1 MPLVAHD
8 ESRIASGQDELERSS
23 NGTSIDQT
31 QDKTASGYEEGTEKS
46 GFELL
51 EPGLFRAPHEPGVQA
66 DLEVGSKINKQMES
80 PADIQDGIQGDDEDT
95 SEGDIPG
102 NLNDG
107 FDGKSQVFTLDATR
121 PSNSDDTQE
130 NSQQIL
136 SYVQAPPATS
146 PSVKTLLDELSHVDS
161 DPSRN
166 EPGSSIVISPPWGL
180 IKAIGIFFGLLSVLF
195 LAGFLAA
202 EYHHASTRPAHVS
215 VSEINYSEDNRMA
228 VVQLHVFTADLRQIQ
243 GPSRPPRF
251 HMRILSDDKA
261 WSIEDAPKQSH
272 HFAEPFVSCAW
283 GGWCSV
289 YLSSLQRRGGN
300 AAGCSNTT
308 HYLHIWFANG
318 TRTSDQPPRVFAD
331 VVMKQGRCSSEAGWT
346 SEDEGQ
352 QDSNEGVYDM
362 WTKRWRKIDY
372 DTSQLLTPLRNIHRD
387 HLQAMTSKVQNVVD
401 MAFAYTQRS
410 VRVLCKAALELAGC
424 LSSVDDSVMERAT
437 MGLQRARRN
446 AKMIKGATVSKAQKL
461 LDRACC
467 SCKDWS
473 GRRRSPF
480 ANEHVQTLKVAIK
493 AKLEKLPTDEV
504 LRKADHL
511 LFEAESKIEA
521 ALHSE
526 PIKRLSRKI
535 PADKI
540 KQAADRVLQDVEG
553 SVESLLRSSLAQRLS
568 GKTQRILDKVKATP
582 TGSKVVREAKAIK
595 SDAKQL
601 WRDVRIRLR
610 RAGVTL

>member
-1 MPLVAHD
+1 M
-8 ESRIASGQDELERSS
+8 
-23 NGTSIDQT
+23 
-31 QDKTASGYEEGTEKS
+31 
-46 GFELL
+46 
-51 EPGLFRAPHEPGVQA
+51 
-66 DLEVGSKINKQMES
+66 
-80 PADIQDGIQGDDEDT
+80 
-95 SEGDIPG
+95 
-102 NLNDG
+102 
-107 FDGKSQVFTLDATR
+107 
-121 PSNSDDTQE
+121 
-130 NSQQIL
+130 
-136 SYVQAPPATS
+136 
-146 PSVKTLLDELSHVDS
+146 
-161 DPSRN
+161 
-166 EPGSSIVISPPWGL
+166 
-180 IKAIGIFFGLLSVLF
+180 
-195 LAGFLAA
+195 
-202 EYHHASTRPAHVS
+202 
-215 VSEINYSEDNRMA
+215 
-228 VVQLHVFTADLRQIQ
+228 
-243 GPSRPPRF
+243 
-251 HMRILSDDKA
+251 
-261 WSIEDAPKQSH
+261 
-272 HFAEPFVSCAW
+272 
-283 GGWCSV
+283 
-289 YLSSLQRRGGN
+289 
-300 AAGCSNTT
+300 
-308 HYLHIWFANG
+308 
-318 TRTSDQPPRVFAD
+318 
-331 VVMKQGRCSSEAGWT
+331 

-424 LSSVDDSVMERAT
+424 LSSVEDSVMERAT